1 MNAAVLREVA
11 ASSNT
16 ANALTPNY
24 RRAMVSQ
31 SEQPGGGVVGKVTRA
46 TSSGEDLLGD
56 AVARVGAL
64 YAFKANILS
73 IRTSDQMIGTI
84 LDVRA

>member
-1 MNAAVLREVA
+1 MNAAVLREIA

-46 TSSGEDLLGD
+46 SSFGEDLLGD
-56 AVARVGAL
+56 AVARIGAL